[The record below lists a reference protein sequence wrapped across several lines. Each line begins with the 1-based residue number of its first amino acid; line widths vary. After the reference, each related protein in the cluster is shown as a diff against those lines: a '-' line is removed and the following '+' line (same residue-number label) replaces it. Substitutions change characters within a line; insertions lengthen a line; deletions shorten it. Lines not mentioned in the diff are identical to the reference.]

1 MPLSYKKKKKKQQQ
15 QQPET
20 RSETRKTDLI
30 TTQILGSGRVSGSQT
45 RFLLGLDLGHNK
57 PGPIW
62 PNISPNNAHAFW
74 FCFVL
79 FCFFFFFN
87 PKDIG
92 YESTCYFS
100 CECTV
105 FLSKASQCAYYIWIN
120 AVMYGALIITLISTT
135 QLNVLWHWGA
145 QHLSL
150 PKHCVQLWLFF
161 HNDFHFHNSGL
172 LLH

>member
-1 MPLSYKKKKKKQQQ
+1 MIHIKCYKI
-15 QQPET
+15 
-20 RSETRKTDLI
+20 RLFSFFI
-30 TTQILGSGRVSGSQT
+30 TKRDVLYT
-45 RFLLGLDLGHNK
+45 
-57 PGPIW
+57 
-62 PNISPNNAHAFW
+62 SPSDNAHAF
-74 FCFVL
+74 C
-79 FCFFFFFN
+79 FCFFFS
-87 PKDIG
+87 PKDKG

-100 CECTV
+100 CKRTV

-145 QHLSL
+145 QHLSV